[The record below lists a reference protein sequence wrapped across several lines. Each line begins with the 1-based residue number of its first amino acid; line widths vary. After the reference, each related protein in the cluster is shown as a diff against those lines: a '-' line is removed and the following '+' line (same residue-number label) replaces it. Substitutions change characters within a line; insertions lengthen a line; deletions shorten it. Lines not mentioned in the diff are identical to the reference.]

1 MDVKRWTHKEH
12 KRLGHKASKKMKA
25 RNGRKKMD
33 T

>member
-1 MDVKRWTHKEH
+1 MHVKRWTRKEY
-12 KRLGHKASKKMKA
+12 KRSGHKARKKLKA